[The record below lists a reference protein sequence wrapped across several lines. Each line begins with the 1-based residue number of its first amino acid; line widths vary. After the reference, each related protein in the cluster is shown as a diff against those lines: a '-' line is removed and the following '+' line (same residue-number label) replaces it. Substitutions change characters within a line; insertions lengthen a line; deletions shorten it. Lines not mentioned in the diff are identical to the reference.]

1 MKCCVSTDVGAWTN
15 WLTFEPDPDYS
26 PDAGIRLFSLISYA
40 MQRRI
45 LLRLEFPT
53 YRYWV
58 LVAAAM
64 RGFKMFFHREPWEQ
78 LCRRYMCTTEC
89 LLVTRIKLL
98 KLLFI
103 NWHFFRSFHSFEL
116 LFNSNTL
123 QFCFCVLLF
132 HHCLLYCN
140 INVDIII
147 LIIII
152 NTALIKVTLSCH
164 IAGALYKIRQKKTNK
179 GTEEVL
185 MLIVRSREQ
194 YCHCLC
200 RTAIKTIVLFVCFLY
215 RAVF

>member
-1 MKCCVSTDVGAWTN
+1 MPESDCFLWYRMRCNAEFYYVWNFPRTGIGCSSLQRCVVLKCFFTASRGNNFVGGTCA
-15 WLTFEPDPDYS
+15 PPS
-26 PDAGIRLFSLISYA
+26 A
-40 MQRRI
+40 
-45 LLRLEFPT
+45 
-53 YRYWV
+53 
-58 LVAAAM
+58 
-64 RGFKMFFHREPWEQ
+64 
-78 LCRRYMCTTEC
+78 

-140 INVDIII
+140 INVDII
-147 LIIII
+147 IIII